1 MALPTEQSNAIAQ
14 IFVAVLDWSEKDI
27 SRARQRVASSTT
39 AEYVDNYMNNV
50 MSVDTNLK
58 VHDLAISQIPP
69 SLSSG
74 LILEFGVFQGR
85 SINHIAKK
93 LSFSKIDGFDSFE
106 GLPEAWRDG
115 YAEGSFKM
123 NQLPTVESN
132 VTLHKGWFDSTLPAF
147 LEKVESGIN
156 VGYLHVDCD
165 LYSSTKTIFAC
176 LANRIKS
183 GTVIVFDEYFN
194 YPGWQGGEFKA
205 FKEFI
210 AYSGLSYEYLT
221 YNRLHEQVA
230 VQIQ

>member
-1 MALPTEQSNAIAQ
+1 M
-14 IFVAVLDWSEKDI
+14 
-27 SRARQRVASSTT
+27 
-39 AEYVDNYMNNV
+39 
-50 MSVDTNLK
+50 
-58 VHDLAISQIPP
+58 
-69 SLSSG
+69 
-74 LILEFGVFQGR
+74 FQGG

-93 LSFSKIDGFDSFE
+93 LPFSKIDGFDSFE

-132 VTLHKGWFDSTLPAF
+132 VALHKGWFDSTLPAF

-156 VGYLHVDCD
+156 VGYLHVNCD

-194 YPGWQGGEFKA
+194 YPGWEGGEFKA

-230 VQIQ
+230 VQIT